1 MSVDPRQKEEQTPA
15 ELHARTVARSRAITA
30 KTLGKIDELVLRS
43 TPQFY
48 ELWYRFFDGDPEILK
63 AIKTHEGALDEIACQ
78 KLYNQFLSSQAHDAA
93 LHKASNAVEKSIVS
107 VGETLEAAR
116 VVTSEFGTAMGQ
128 ASAKVK
134 AAKSIEDVR
143 DTLSAIVAS
152 TEMMAARNQ
161 ELEGRIAAMNSQI
174 TEIKQHLQTARHEA
188 TTDSLTGIANRKTF
202 DLRLGVDIEEATTT
216 HAPLVLLMIDIDH
229 FKVFNE
235 MRGTETADQVLRLV
249 ARTLLGN
256 VKGRDVAA
264 RYGIDEFAILLPGTS
279 LKSGIQVAEILRHA
293 IESKEITDKASNQKL
308 GSITLSIGVAKYR
321 EGEDIMAF
329 IDRAEGA
336 LAEAKKGGRNRVR
349 VAVENKGSPRTV
361 E

>member
-1 MSVDPRQKEEQTPA
+1 MD
-15 ELHARTVARSRAITA
+15 RSRAVTA

-48 ELWYRFFDGDPEILK
+48 ELWYRYFDGDPEILR
-63 AIKTHEGALDEIACQ
+63 AIKTHQGALDELSCQ
-78 KLYNQFLSSQAHDAA
+78 KLYNQFLSTQAHDAA
-93 LHKASNAVEKSIVS
+93 LHKASNAVEKSIGAVT
-107 VGETLEAAR
+107 ETLETAR
-116 VVTSEFGTAMGQ
+116 TTTSEFGIAMGS
-128 ASAKVK
+128 AAAKVK
-134 AAKSIEDVR
+134 AAKNIDEVR
-143 DTLSAIVAS
+143 DTLSVIVAS
-152 TEMMAARNQ
+152 TEKVAAQNQ
-161 ELEGRIAAMNSQI
+161 ELESKLAAMTGQI
-174 TEIKQHLQTARHEA
+174 AEIKQHLDTARLEA

-202 DLRLGVDIEEATTT
+202 DQRLGIDIEEATAMHT
-216 HAPLVLLMIDIDH
+216 PLVLLMLDIDH
-229 FKVFNE
+229 FKKFNE
-235 MRGTETADQVLRLV
+235 MRGPETADQVLRLV

-279 LKSGIQVAEILRHA
+279 LKAGIQVAEILRHA
-293 IESKEITDKASNQKL
+293 IESKEITDKATNQKL

-329 IDRAEGA
+329 IDRTEGA

-349 VAVENKGSPRTV
+349 VAVENKASPRAA